1 MSFKIDKITENFSI
15 MNNDYNKPVFGKQ
28 TPGYKEWRTENS
40 IFRYIASHLN
50 KQGELT
56 LGFLPDE
63 NEATMMFLPGEF
75 DVLFGAEQSKV
86 TDKKARYLTDLL
98 SEIAET
104 GDKFKEQEFYQLITN
119 PKYGVVIGSFVQA
132 YTLKSFPE
140 EPYLVSFAR
149 DLATK
154 SALRNAVKY
163 GMAILGFCADR
174 SSLDDIKI
182 LGLHEEFTP
191 YAVLFIDH
199 HSDNPIHDIWD
210 LARKVHGWGR
220 IQSVEHLSH
229 MDIDESI
236 KEWFVREGFRND
248 IDNKYLAL
256 ICARRGELHEM
267 LHRPEIDPRLYNSAA
282 ELLQALIADSRP
294 KEGISAYKH
303 AAVVISDFIRHAKR
317 YANRIVDFIII
328 RQLKDFLA
336 GLQHNPGAYRK
347 NGWDE
352 DIIARC
358 MAGIAVIL
366 ESRDWKNMVSETLK
380 DVHHGN
386 NREAKQAAQYLDID
400 LWETA
405 WNNLQTN
412 PESYAVWLNVELYQ
426 QREHAAELIDFATRY
441 FPFDE
446 VASGAKNLEGW
457 GQTIYFCLDLL
468 ILYLANFSGQGE
480 KIILTGLKSPA
491 VQNRHKAIIVLK
503 KWKRENWSPEIEREL
518 LHLRDIEPNEDT
530 RADIDKLLS

>member
-1 MSFKIDKITENFSI
+1 MSFKIDKLTENSSI
-15 MNNDYNKPVFGKQ
+15 MNKDFNKPFSGSQ
-28 TPGYKEWRTENS
+28 TSGNKEWRTENS

-86 TDKKARYLTDLL
+86 TNKKAGYLTDLL

-104 GDKFKEQEFYQLITN
+104 GDKIKEQEFYQLITN
-119 PKYGVVIGSFVQA
+119 PKYGVVIGSFIQA
-132 YTLKSFPE
+132 YTRKSYPE
-140 EPYLVSFAR
+140 EPYLVPFAR

-163 GMAILGFCADR
+163 GMAILGFCVDR

-191 YAVLFIDH
+191 YAVLFIDQ
-199 HSDNPIHDIWD
+199 HSDNPIHDVWD

-220 IQSVEHLSH
+220 IQAVEHLSH

-236 KEWFVREGFRND
+236 KEWFVREGFRNN
-248 IDNKYLAL
+248 INNVYLAL
-256 ICARRGELHEM
+256 ICARRGGLHEL
-267 LHRPEIDPRLYNSAA
+267 LHRPEIDYELFISAA
-282 ELLQALIADSRP
+282 ELLQALITDSRP
-294 KEGISAYKH
+294 KEGISVYKH

-336 GLQHNPGAYRK
+336 GQQQNPGAYK
-347 NGWDE
+347 KKGWDE

-366 ESRDWKNMVSETLK
+366 ESRDWKKMVSETLK
-380 DVHHGN
+380 DEHYVN
-386 NREAKQAAQYLDID
+386 NWEAKQAAQYLNID
-400 LWETA
+400 LWEIA
-405 WNNLQTN
+405 WNKLQKN
-412 PESYAVWLNVELYQ
+412 PKSYAAWLDFELYQ
-426 QREHAAELIDFATRY
+426 KREHAAELIDFATRY
-441 FPFDE
+441 LPLDE
-446 VASGAKNLEGW
+446 IASGTENLEGW
-457 GQTIYFCLDLL
+457 GEAIYFCLDL
-468 ILYLANFSGQGE
+468 INLYLKNFPGLGE
-480 KIILTGLKSPA
+480 KIILTSLKSP
-491 VQNRHKAIIVLK
+491 VVRNRHMAIIVLK